1 MDEHA
6 AWGGGSGRRTT
17 VSFDLDVLLT
27 LLPAP
32 GADVPLVFL
41 DDAAR
46 TPAPDVRPGGEQ
58 VTALVAAC
66 LQTGLGLVTDA
77 RDLLVPLVPGWKA
90 ALDGRGTFV
99 VRSPRDEPSRPFC
112 RVERLTV
119 PPGWVPAA
127 SRLGYLVLF
136 AGSMAIA
143 EHAATADVRLRS
155 AAESGLL
162 ATGAI
167 RYRPG

>member
-6 AWGGGSGRRTT
+6 APHGGSARRTT

-27 LLPAP
+27 LMPAP

-46 TPAPDVRPGGEQ
+46 TPAPDVRADGEP
-58 VTALVAAC
+58 VNALVAAC

-77 RDLLVPLVPGWKA
+77 HELLVPLVPGWKA
-90 ALDGRGTFV
+90 ALDRCGTFT

-112 RVERLTV
+112 RVDRLTV
-119 PPGWVPAA
+119 PPGWAPAA

-136 AGSMAIA
+136 AGSIAIA
-143 EHAATADVRLRS
+143 EHAATADLRLRA